1 MTRRII
7 RIFFLTILLLP
18 AAGIAQKILSIEID
32 GAKNISKNKYLSWI
46 KFSAGSK
53 IFPGIEDSI
62 SCRVT
67 DGLKSEGFYN
77 SEIKTNIERNDTSSA
92 KIFVSIREN
101 SQTIISKISF
111 SCGAAADSVFL
122 NQTFGELQNQ
132 ILIQTNLDY
141 TFSEI
146 LDHFENNGFPFAKV
160 KIESIF
166 FFNDSSSGGH
176 FAYLFLSVSPG
187 EKSSIDIVEV
197 AGNTKTK
204 DYVVTRALGISAGE
218 EYNQELIDLI
228 PDRLN
233 RLKFFETVEQPEFY
247 FNSKNEGVLKINIK
261 EKQTN
266 NFDGIF
272 GYVPASSSN
281 DKGYFTGYI
290 NINLRNLFGT
300 GRAAA
305 IQWQQK
311 DRSSQEFELSYFEP
325 WIFNYPFNIEVNLFQ
340 RKQDSTYIQR
350 TFEGQLEFLATQE
363 LSASVLINTQST
375 IPSER
380 TNKVFTVFNSS
391 AFTSGINFK
400 IDTRDDVYSPKR
412 GLYLLN
418 TYEYT
423 KKTINGPEEYI
434 TADTETK
441 TTFQRL
447 ELDFAFYHEI
457 FKDQVAALG
466 VHARELKGNNVEISD
481 LYYLGGTNTLRGYRE
496 NQFQGNRILWSN
508 LEYRYLLSQRSFTF
522 VFFDTGYFLRN
533 GDEANNI
540 SEISEFKYG
549 YGFGLNIETSLG
561 ILGVSFALGKGD
573 SFSEG
578 KIHFGIMNEF

>member
-7 RIFFLTILLLP
+7 RIIFYTIFLLP
-18 AAGIAQKILSIEID
+18 AAGIAQKISSVEID
-32 GAKNISKNKYLSWI
+32 GAKTISTNKYLNWI
-46 KFSAGSK
+46 KISTDSK
-53 IFPGIEDSI
+53 LFQGIEDSI

-67 DGLKSEGFYN
+67 EGLRNEGFYN
-77 SEIKTNIERNDTSSA
+77 SEIKINIESADTSSA
-92 KIFVSIREN
+92 KIIVSVREN
-101 SQTIISKISF
+101 SQTKISKINF
-111 SCGAAADSVFL
+111 SCSSKTDSVFIH
-122 NQTFGELQNQ
+122 QTFSQLQNQ
-132 ILIQTNLDY
+132 ILVQANLNY

-146 LDHFENNGFPFAKV
+146 LDRYENSGFPFAKI

-166 FFNDSSSGGH
+166 FYNDSSSGEH
-176 FAYLFLSVSPG
+176 FADLFLSVNPG
-187 EKSSIDIVEV
+187 EKSSIEVIEV

-204 DYVVTRALGISAGE
+204 DYVITRALGVSKGE

-233 RLKFFETVEQPEFY
+233 RLKFFENVEQPEFY
-247 FNSKNEGVLKINIK
+247 FNPKNEGVLKINIK

-281 DKGYFTGYI
+281 AKGYFTGYI
-290 NINLRNLFGT
+290 NINLKNLFGT

-311 DRSSQEFELSYFEP
+311 DRSSQEFELSYLEP
-325 WIFNYPFNIEVNLFQ
+325 WIFNYPFNIELSLFQ

-350 TFEGQLEFLATQE
+350 TYEGQLEFLATQE
-363 LSASVLINTQST
+363 ISASALVNWQST

-380 TNKVFTVFNSS
+380 INKVFTVFNSN
-391 AFTSGINFK
+391 AFTSGVNLK

-423 KKTINGPEEYI
+423 QKDITGPAEYI

-447 ELDFAFYHEI
+447 ELDFAIYHEI

-466 VHARELKGNNVEISD
+466 IHARELKGSEVEISD
-481 LYYLGGTNTLRGYRE
+481 LYYLGGTKTLRGYRE

-533 GDEANNI
+533 GDEANSI

>member
-7 RIFFLTILLLP
+7 RIFFLSIILLP
-18 AAGIAQKILSIEID
+18 AAGIAQKISSIEID
-32 GAKNISKNKYLSWI
+32 GAKNISTNKYLNWI
-46 KFSAGSK
+46 KLSTGSK
-53 IFPGIEDSI
+53 LFPGIEDSI

-77 SEIKTNIERNDTSSA
+77 SEIKTNIDSADTSSA
-92 KIFVSIREN
+92 KIIVSVREN
-101 SQTIISKISF
+101 SQTKISEISF
-111 SCGAAADSVFL
+111 SCSSKADSVFL
-122 NQTFGELQNQ
+122 NQTFDELQNQ
-132 ILIQTNLDY
+132 ILIQANLDY

-146 LDHFENNGFPFAKV
+146 LNHYENSGFPFSKV

-166 FFNDSSSGGH
+166 FFDDSSSGEH
-176 FAYLFLSVSPG
+176 FANLFLSVNPG
-187 EKSSIDIVEV
+187 EKSSIDIIEI

-204 DYVVTRALGISAGE
+204 DYVITRALGISTGE

-233 RLKFFETVEQPEFY
+233 RLKFFENVEQPEFY
-247 FNSKNEGVLKINIK
+247 FNSKNDGVLKISIK

-272 GYVPASSSN
+272 GYVPASSNN

-290 NINLRNLFGT
+290 NINLKNLFGT

-311 DRSSQEFELSYFEP
+311 DRSSQEFELSYLEP
-325 WIFNYPFNIEVNLFQ
+325 WIFNYPFNVELSLFQ

-350 TFEGQLEFLATQE
+350 TYEGQLEFLATQE
-363 LSASVLINTQST
+363 ISASALVNWQST

-380 TNKVFTVFNSS
+380 INKVFTVFNSN
-391 AFTSGINFK
+391 AFTSGVNLK

-447 ELDFAFYHEI
+447 ELDFALYHEI
-457 FKDQVAALG
+457 FNDQVVALG

-481 LYYLGGTNTLRGYRE
+481 LYFLGGTKTLRGYRE

-508 LEYRYLLSQRSFTF
+508 LEYRYLLSQRSFSF

-533 GDEANNI
+533 GDEANSI
-540 SEISEFKYG
+540 GEISEFKYG

-561 ILGVSFALGKGD
+561 ILGISFALGKGD